1 MGEGRANGRKMAEMA
16 LGSRSDPRNVK
27 GTDGRSDFVLAK
39 RDRMASLKANI

>member
-27 GTDGRSDFVLAK
+27 GTDGRSDFVFGK
-39 RDRMASLKANI
+39 GNGKTSLKANI